1 MSSCRY
7 KAFGCNVMS
16 MAATSQQ
23 KITCRE
29 VLAEQHVEKL
39 GWETCKIRDLKKK
52 VSNVQKPNKKTDVI
66 PMTH

>member
-1 MSSCRY
+1 
-7 KAFGCNVMS
+7 MS

-29 VLAEQHVEKL
+29 VLAWQEHHVEKL
-39 GWETCKIRDLKKK
+39 GWETCKIGDLKK

-66 PMTH
+66 PMTHQ